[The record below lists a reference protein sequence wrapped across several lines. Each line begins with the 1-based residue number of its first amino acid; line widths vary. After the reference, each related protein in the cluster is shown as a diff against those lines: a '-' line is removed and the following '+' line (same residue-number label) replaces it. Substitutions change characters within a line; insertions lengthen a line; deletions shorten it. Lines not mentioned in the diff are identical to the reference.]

1 MPEVCFTLW
10 KFEGDE
16 RYEDIEILD
25 VVSFLAREVNA
36 KKSELAQ
43 PSLGEVE
50 A

>member
-1 MPEVCFTLW
+1 LMSQ
-10 KFEGDE
+10 FEGDE

-36 KKSELAQ
+36 KKSELPATTQ
-43 PSLGEVE
+43 TEVE